1 MTHYESHPTSVMNID
16 VTSQKLR
23 WCIDHI
29 ISTILVPEICTETI
43 PFTGLSGCS
52 FPPDDFTLATENHPA
67 NLCACAPLWYQRTQ
81 RNMLEN
87 HENIMKHV
95 VCASLR
101 ILPCCHPWSP
111 PNTTSL
117 LHYPGSMR
125 HFQCQLHAKLGHHT
139 KLPTASKALY
149 KQLKWV
155 PIVIECLKLSFLEKN
170 IRSQPSLWNFHKT
183 RICVTRSQTDIYIY
197 IYYNFAKS

>member
-29 ISTILVPEICTETI
+29 ISTIPEICTETI

-52 FPPDDFTLATENHPA
+52 FPPDDFILATENHPA

-81 RNMLEN
+81 LNMLEN

-139 KLPTASKALY
+139 KLPTASKALSN
-149 KQLKWV
+149 WN
-155 PIVIECLKLSFLEKN
+155 ECPLSFFVPEAVFFGKKHPKPTELVELPQNKN
-170 IRSQPSLWNFHKT
+170 LRNPKSN
-183 RICVTRSQTDIYIY
+183 RYIY
-197 IYYNFAKS
+197 I